1 MGRAASVGERM
12 RIGIFSDVHGNAAA
26 LGPVLQELRSNSDV
40 LLFLGDLAGYYGF
53 VNECADLWPAEVI
66 GVRGNHDDVLLKAL
80 AEAKA
85 PVPEYFSRY
94 GSALWRSVQGLSS
107 KARGL
112 MEALPV
118 QRSLDFDGLRVAMFH
133 GSPWDP
139 LNGRVYPDFADW
151 QKFEAVDADVVL
163 LGHTHYPMVK
173 KHGEKLIVNPGSVGQ
188 ARDSGG
194 AACFA
199 ILDTG
204 SRTAELKR
212 VGFDCGEVI
221 RDAKEHDPEL
231 PYLWEVLTR

>member
-1 MGRAASVGERM
+1 M

-26 LGPVLQELRSNSDV
+26 LRPVLQELTANSDA

-53 VNECADLWPAEVI
+53 VNECAELWPAKVI

-80 AEAKA
+80 AEAAA
-85 PVPEYFSRY
+85 PAPEYFSRY
-94 GSALWRSVQGLSS
+94 GSALWRSLQGLSP
-107 KARGL
+107 KARRL

-118 QRSLDFDGLRVAMFH
+118 QRTLDFDGLRVAMFH
-133 GSPWDP
+133 GAPWEP

-151 QKFEAVDADVVL
+151 QKFDGVDADVVL

-188 ARDSGG
+188 ARDGSGS
-194 AACFA
+194 ACFA

>member
-1 MGRAASVGERM
+1 MGERM

-26 LGPVLQELRSNSDV
+26 MRPALQELRSNSDV

-53 VNECADLWPAEVI
+53 VNECADLWPAQVI
-66 GVRGNHDDVLLKAL
+66 GVRGNHDDVLLKVL
-80 AEAKA
+80 AEAAA
-85 PVPEYFSRY
+85 PAPEYFSRY
-94 GSALWRSVQGLSS
+94 GSALWRSVQGLSA

-118 QRSLDFDGLRVAMFH
+118 ERTLEFDGLRVAMFH

-151 QKFEAVDADVVL
+151 QKFEGVDADVVL

-173 KHGEKLIVNPGSVGQ
+173 EHGERLIVNPGSVGQ

-199 ILDTG
+199 ILDTS
-204 SRTAELKR
+204 SRTAELRR
-212 VGFDCGEVI
+212 VGFDCDEVI